1 MDIRNTSEI
10 KGAALRRLTDAGQA
24 KRVAAIYAGVTLGLS
39 ALVTILGLVL
49 DGMMSGAGGL
59 SGMGRRTVLSS
70 VQSVLPVVSAL
81 ITMCVELGYQ
91 AAMLRVAR
99 GQYTSPQTLRLGFD
113 RFWVLLRCVL
123 LEGLI
128 LFGITF
134 GGIYLATMLFM
145 FTPFSHRVME
155 LMTPVLENV
164 TLLSPEMVLDEGL
177 YDQLMQAM
185 IPAFVLCAIVVAAAA
200 IPVLYRLR
208 MARFVI
214 IDKPGIG
221 AMAALRESRKLMKGN
236 CLKLLKLDVG
246 LWSYYLGCALAS
258 LLCYGDVLLPMA
270 GVNLP
275 MSDTVSYY
283 VFFILYLAAQ
293 FAVYYYLRNPAE
305 TAYAIAYDSIRPKE
319 PRTEGVALGNIF
331 HIDQ

>member
-70 VQSVLPVVSAL
+70 AQSVLPVVSAL

-145 FTPFSHRVME
+145 FTPFSRQVVE
-155 LMTPVLENV
+155 LMMPVLENV
-164 TLLSPEMVLDEGL
+164 TLLSPEMVLDENL
-177 YDQLMQAM
+177 YNQLMQAM

-221 AMAALRESRKLMKGN
+221 AMAALRESRKMMKGN
-236 CLKLLKLDVG
+236 CLKLLKLDVS
-246 LWSYYLGCALAS
+246 LWPYYVGCVLAS
-258 LLCYGDVLLPMA
+258 LLCYGDMLLPMS

-283 VFFILYLAAQ
+283 VFFVLYLAAQ

-319 PRTEGVALGNIF
+319 PRAEGVALGNIF
-331 HIDQ
+331 HTG